1 MFSLKIKTSMKAYCF
16 KKTIFLNNLI
26 MVILEFRFNLFVN
39 LKKRKKI
46 YIYNNFFSQTTT
58 TMEILSV
65 ILFYYFQL

>member
-1 MFSLKIKTSMKAYCF
+1 MKAYCF
-16 KKTIFLNNLI
+16 KKTIFLKNLI

-39 LKKRKKI
+39 LKKRKKK